1 MPKVNKIIQKLIN
14 QERIQLNEYI
24 ENKPLISTTLPTPP
38 PLKTPTESQPQ
49 PQTPPQ
55 PQAHPQLQRRRT
67 TISRSQPYIT
77 ESSKVSLIPLFRRNS
92 TVHLSSSSSSLQ
104 ENRDHD
110 DELFPFINFN
120 EFEFSHRGTILNTRT
135 RSSRKNQFPN
145 NVNNNSRIDIAQRR
159 LQHHLHP
166 LPSAHHMQNNHPNTN
181 NNSSTSS
188 TVIQRTNDNL
198 SIVSSNLGI
207 EDNFYLNI
215 ISDDASF
222 QPHINTIFQNNSV
235 GTSGTMINP
244 NGVQNGSIRTASSTK
259 YTAGRKL
266 VQKLYTSLDY
276 ASDHVLIEEE
286 EDDYEEEYQEVDA
299 EEETQIH
306 LKIRQ
311 SLERQM
317 LLDDPVYGGASSRKI
332 SKVSKE
338 ENDDDTIQELIS
350 ISSRITN
357 TETPYTNTPLVT
369 SRTPQPLL
377 PSSPHA
383 QSLLPPPP
391 PPSTATALPP
401 TSSSYRTTLTTSV
414 TPTGTATATTTSSTT
429 KHCLNSVL
437 NYVKKKVKHVRT
449 YWQIKADRQS
459 RGMPATTTD
468 VATIT
473 AATTDLQLSPTT
485 TTTHANHNNPNQSI
499 YTHANSNLINSSKRL
514 ILTKKYGKRK
524 PAEVVAN
531 GEKIPSTP
539 ISRHHHHHHHLH
551 HHPHLHHHHSH
562 LSHHVHHGHHH
573 LLHHHAHHEDNMS
586 TLDEVFV
593 KDDQVAGAL
602 LYIISEYPDAENRK
616 LVKQEPYYRSLDPFH
631 LHPRSHLGKLHNAS
645 QENVL
650 AGKTNDETAV
660 DLDRIEESSND
671 GDDEQSDCN
680 LHTFGKSEEDEEED
694 EEEEEEE
701 GGYCSINNTNTTTE
715 DAVVGRR

>member
-1 MPKVNKIIQKLIN
+1 MVDRTKEVSGSFLVPALP
-14 QERIQLNEYI
+14 RSI
-24 ENKPLISTTLPTPP
+24 EKQTFDFHNADNTNANTPEDTNGVTTTA
-38 PLKTPTESQPQ
+38 TS
-49 PQTPPQ
+49 
-55 PQAHPQLQRRRT
+55 A
-67 TISRSQPYIT
+67 PYIT
-77 ESSKVSLIPLFRRNS
+77 ESSKASLIPLFRRNS
-92 TVHLSSSSSSLQ
+92 TVQLSSSSSSLQ

-135 RSSRKNQFPN
+135 RSSKKNQFPN

-166 LPSAHHMQNNHPNTN
+166 LPSAHHMQNNQPNTN

-244 NGVQNGSIRTASSTK
+244 NGVPNGSIRTASSTK

-286 EDDYEEEYQEVDA
+286 EDYYEEDYQEVDA

-332 SKVSKE
+332 SKVNNE

-357 TETPYTNTPLVT
+357 TETPYTNTPLIT
-369 SRTPQPLL
+369 PRTPQPLL

-391 PPSTATALPP
+391 PPPPPSTATALPP
-401 TSSSYRTTLTTSV
+401 SSSSYRTNLTTSV
-414 TPTGTATATTTSSTT
+414 APTGTATATTTSSTT

-437 NYVKKKVKHVRT
+437 NYVRKKVKHVRT
-449 YWQIKADRQS
+449 YWQIKADRPP
-459 RGMPATTTD
+459 RGMAATTTD

-473 AATTDLQLSPTT
+473 AATTDMQLSPTT
-485 TTTHANHNNPNQSI
+485 TTTHANHDNPNQSI
-499 YTHANSNLINSSKRL
+499 YTHENSNLINSSKRL

-539 ISRHHHHHHHLH
+539 ISRHNHHHRHH

-562 LSHHVHHGHHH
+562 LSHHGHYP
-573 LLHHHAHHEDNMS
+573 HAHHEDNMS

-602 LYIISEYPDAENRK
+602 LYIISEYPDTENRK
-616 LVKQEPYYRSLDPFH
+616 LVKQESYYRSRSHLH
-631 LHPRSHLGKLHNAS
+631 LHPQSHLSKHHNVS
-645 QENVL
+645 QEDVL

-660 DLDRIEESSND
+660 DLGRIEESSND

-680 LHTFGKSEEDEEED
+680 LHTFGKGEEDEEED
-694 EEEEEEE
+694 EDNEE
-701 GGYCSINNTNTTTE
+701 GYCSINNTNTATE
-715 DAVVGRR
+715 DAVVCRR